1 MLLLELLLHLLGR
14 KLRLR
19 RSLLRLLISCLL
31 LDDRTVIEPPVV
43 LLGALLNL
51 LLNRLLEL
59 PDWQLLLLSTEPMR
73 HLISVDLLR
82 NRLLLLR
89 PPGRLALLRVHLLK
103 LMQLHCV
110 HDHVLLYVI
119 RQIPKTRL

>member
-1 MLLLELLLHLLGR
+1 M
-14 KLRLR
+14 RLR

-43 LLGALLNL
+43 LLGALLNWL
-51 LLNRLLEL
+51 LNRLLNRLLEL

-82 NRLLLLR
+82 NRLLLLLR
-89 PPGRLALLRVHLLK
+89 PPGRLALLRVHLLQ

-119 RQIPKTRL
+119 RQIPKSRL